1 MTRVSFVDNIGLKE
15 EVIKKACSFAF
26 KAHKS
31 PEKSYISEKN
41 RICSEPNLFISFPGS
56 WDQTKWFSKNPFGE
70 TKIDLKLFPSLR
82 SVGNDEAALVNEA
95 FLLRFRNILD
105 NSSLKFEVNKAM
117 EKGKQIVF
125 TGHSCGA
132 AMAILATFWALEVYL
147 NPNKNQN
154 HKPPLCVTF
163 GSPLIGNHIFSHAT
177 KRENWS
183 HNFIHFVM
191 RFDIVPR
198 ILLAPYSSIEQ
209 LFSSILQY
217 LNPKFKP
224 STQDS
229 TRRGT
234 LTCEFYSTVMRN
246 TATVTSHAACILMG
260 SSNLL
265 LETVTNFVDLSPY
278 RPFGTYIFCNGN
290 GQMIVVKNSDAVLQ
304 LLFHTSQLRD
314 LAELSEVANKSI
326 VEHLVYEVELKDS
339 FEMLNVVHLNQLE
352 ELPLSNDG
360 SNSDIG
366 TVCTALDGLG
376 LSTRARLCLRAAG
389 MLEKHKK
396 ENEDKIDKEK
406 ALASMKELEEYKA
419 TCEVQKGYYD
429 AFKVQKETRDFQANV
444 KRLIL
449 AGIWD
454 EIIEMLKRYELPDE
468 FEGNSEWVKLGT
480 SFRSLVEPLDI
491 ANYYRHLK
499 HEDTGPYMVKARPKR
514 YRYTQRWVEHANRIP
529 TGASSGS
536 TILAE
541 VEELWSWSN
550 NKKPFDDI
558 KEKVV
563 KLEQDIK
570 KWIEKGEI
578 TRDAFLKDSTFVKWW
593 ETLPTEHKAKSFIA
607 TLIGEQ

>member
-1 MTRVSFVDNIGLKE
+1 MSAVLFVDNLGLKE
-15 EVIKKACSFAF
+15 ELIKKACSLAF

-31 PEKSYISEKN
+31 PEKSYLSEK
-41 RICSEPNLFISFPGS
+41 IKISSEPILFISFPGL
-56 WDQTKWFSKNPFGE
+56 WDHTKWFSKKPFGV
-70 TKIDLKLFPSLR
+70 TKIDLNLFPSLR

-95 FLLRFRNILD
+95 FLLRFQNILD

-117 EKGKQIVF
+117 EEGKQIVF

-132 AMAILATFWALEVYL
+132 AVAILATLWALEVYL
-147 NPNKNQN
+147 NPNKN

-183 HNFIHFVM
+183 NHFIHFVM

-198 ILLAPYSSIEQ
+198 IFLAPYSSIEQ

-217 LNPKFKP
+217 FNPKFKP

-234 LTCEFYSTVMRN
+234 STCDFYSTVMRN
-246 TATVTSHAACILMG
+246 TATVASHAACNLMG

-278 RPFGTYIFCNGN
+278 RPFGTYIFCNGH

-304 LLFHTSQLRD
+304 LLFHTAQLRD

-326 VEHLVYEVELKDS
+326 LEHLVYEVEMKDS
-339 FEMLNVVHLNQLE
+339 FEMLNVVYLNQLE
-352 ELPLSNDG
+352 ELPLSSDG

-366 TVCTALDGLG
+366 TIGTALNGLG

-389 MLEKHKK
+389 MLEKQKK
-396 ENEDKIDKEK
+396 KNEEKIDKEK
-406 ALASMKELEEYKA
+406 ALGSMKELEEYKA
-419 TCEVQKGYYD
+419 TCEIQKGYYD

-444 KRLIL
+444 KRLVL

-468 FEGNSEWVKLGT
+468 FEGNSEWVNLGT
-480 SFRSLVEPLDI
+480 SFRRLVEPLDI

-499 HEDTGPYMVKARPKR
+499 NEDTGPYMVKARPKR

-529 TGASSGS
+529 IGASSES
-536 TILAE
+536 TFLAE

-550 NKKPFDDI
+550 NKKPFEDI

-563 KLEQDIK
+563 KLEHDIK
-570 KWIEKGEI
+570 KWVEKGEI
-578 TRDAFLKDSTFVKWW
+578 TRDVFLKDSTFVKWW
-593 ETLPTEHKAKSFIA
+593 ETLPEQHKAISCIA
-607 TLIGEQ
+607 TFIGNQ

>member
-1 MTRVSFVDNIGLKE
+1 MTRVLFIDNIGLKE
-15 EVIKKACSFAF
+15 EVIKKACSLAF

-31 PEKSYISEKN
+31 PEKSYVSEKI
-41 RICSEPNLFISFPGS
+41 RISSESNLFISFPGS
-56 WDQTKWFSKNPFGE
+56 WDQNNWFSKKPFGE
-70 TKIDLKLFPSLR
+70 SKIDLNLFPSLR

-95 FLLRFRNILD
+95 FLLKFKNILD

-117 EKGKQIVF
+117 EDGKQIVF

-132 AMAILATFWALEVYL
+132 AVAILATFWALEEYL
-147 NPNKNQN
+147 NPNQN
-154 HKPPLCVTF
+154 HKPPLCITF
-163 GSPLIGNHIFSHAT
+163 GSPLVGNHIFSHAT

-183 HNFIHFVM
+183 HNFIHFVK

-198 ILLAPYSSIEQ
+198 IMLAPYSSIEQ

-217 LNPKFKP
+217 LNPKSKP

-234 LTCEFYSTVMRN
+234 LTCDFYSTVMKN
-246 TATVTSHAACILMG
+246 TATVTSHAACNLMG

-290 GQMIVVKNSDAVLQ
+290 GQMIVVKNSDVVLQ
-304 LLFHTSQLRD
+304 LLFHTTQLRD
-314 LAELSEVANKSI
+314 LAELSEVANKNI
-326 VEHLVYEVELKDS
+326 LEHLVYEVELKDC
-339 FEMLNVVHLNQLE
+339 FEMLNVVYLNQLE

-360 SNSDIG
+360 SNSDIA
-366 TVCTALDGLG
+366 TISTALDGLG

-396 ENEDKIDKEK
+396 NNEDKIDKKK

-419 TCEVQKGYYD
+419 TCEIQKGYYD

-444 KRLIL
+444 KRLVL

-480 SFRSLVEPLDI
+480 SFRRLVEPLDI

-499 HEDTGPYMVKARPKR
+499 NEDTGPYMIKARPKR

-529 TGASSGS
+529 TGASSES

-550 NKKPFDDI
+550 NNKPFEDI
-558 KEKVV
+558 KEKVMT
-563 KLEQDIK
+563 LEQDIK
-570 KWIEKGEI
+570 RWFEKGEI
-578 TRDAFLKDSTFVKWW
+578 TRNVFLKDSTFVKWW
-593 ETLPTEHKAKSFIA
+593 ETLPIEHKATSCIA
-607 TLIGEQ
+607 TLIGMQ